1 MKALVPILFT
11 KEVVEAIRIL
21 ITMHSRS
28 KISSENK
35 YIFACGVGD
44 ARLRG
49 WDTIQGLTK
58 KMNLRKPNLL
68 TPTRTQKFLATVLQ
82 LLDLSEAE
90 LTWITNHLGH
100 TKDVHKGWY
109 RKEDAT
115 IELTKVATVLVAT
128 DAGETRSIQN
138 KKIDSLQ
145 TRCKCYFCLFCQ

>member
-11 KEVVEAIRIL
+11 REVVEAIRIL
-21 ITMHSRS
+21 LRMRSSS

-35 YIFACGVGD
+35 YIFACGVGN
-44 ARLRG
+44 ARIRG
-49 WDTIQGLTK
+49 WDTIQGLMK
-58 KMNLRKPNLL
+58 KMKLRKPNLL
-68 TPTRTQKFLATVLQ
+68 TPTRTRKFLATVLQ

-115 IELTKVATVLVAT
+115 IELTKVAKVLVAIDT
-128 DAGETRSIQN
+128 GESRSIQN
-138 KKIDSLQ
+138 KRIDSLQ
-145 TRCKCYFCLFCQ
+145 TRCKC

>member
-1 MKALVPILFT
+1 MKPSVPILFT

-21 ITMHSRS
+21 ITMRRRS

-68 TPTRTQKFLATVLQ
+68 TPTRTRKFLATVLQ

-100 TKDVHKGWY
+100 TEDVHKGWY

-115 IELTKVATVLVAT
+115 TELKKVAKVLVAI

-145 TRCKCYFCLFCQ
+145 TRCQCYFCLFCQ

>member
-11 KEVVEAIRIL
+11 KVVDAIRIL

-49 WDTIQGLTK
+49 WDTIQGLMK

>member
-21 ITMHSRS
+21 ITMRSRS

-44 ARLRG
+44 ACLRR
-49 WDTIQGLTK
+49 WDTI
-58 KMNLRKPNLL
+58 R
-68 TPTRTQKFLATVLQ
+68 TPTRSRKFLATVLH

-115 IELTKVATVLVAT
+115 IELTKVAKVLVAI
-128 DAGETRSIQN
+128 DAGETRSIQK

-145 TRCKCYFCLFCQ
+145 TRCKCYFCLCCQ